1 MTKNMESINLIQQ
14 AILYDFTLNLITCK
28 LFWIH
33 PETRV
38 RYAVKLK
45 INPSVIDTTTILDV
59 WKDKVILALSEYI
72 KHKHDIEIFYA
83 N

>member
-1 MTKNMESINLIQQ
+1 MNLIQQ
-14 AILYDFTLNLITCK
+14 TISYDFRSNLFICK
-28 LFWIH
+28 LFWCH
-33 PETRV
+33 PHKDAK
-38 RYAVKLK
+38 YGAK
-45 INPSVIDTTTILDV
+45 IKIASHLISTDILPA

>member
-1 MTKNMESINLIQQ
+1 MNPIQQ
-14 AILYDFTLNLITCK
+14 TISYDFRSNLFICK
-28 LFWIH
+28 LFWRH
-33 PETRV
+33 PHKDAK
-38 RYAVKLK
+38 YGAK
-45 INPSVIDTTTILDV
+45 IKIAPHLISTDILPA